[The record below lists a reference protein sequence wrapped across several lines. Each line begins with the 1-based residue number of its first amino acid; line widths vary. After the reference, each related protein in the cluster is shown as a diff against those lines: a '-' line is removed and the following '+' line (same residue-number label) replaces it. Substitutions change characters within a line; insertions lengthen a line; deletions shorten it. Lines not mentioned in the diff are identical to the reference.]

1 MMKRNKA
8 MIIGTLCAA
17 MFGMIAAGCGNDAGS
32 GNAKTGEKSKQIDGV
47 QRIKDR
53 GVVKVGIGDTVKG
66 FGFKETDGT
75 ITGLDADMARAIAK
89 DILGDPSKV
98 EFTTVVAKA
107 RGPILDSDEVD
118 FVIATYTINDE
129 RKKSW
134 DFSDVY
140 YRDPVGFLVLKSSGI
155 TSAKQLDGQT
165 IAVQQGATSR
175 QADQEYAKKANIK
188 LKFTEFPTN
197 TESLSAMSS
206 GRAAAYSTDSSI
218 LNSMKTPDMMILP
231 EKFAPQDYGIAVRKD
246 NNALLQELNKVI
258 QQMKTS
264 GELESLIKKNDLV
277 DFHGEG
283 EE

>member
-1 MMKRNKA
+1 MMKKNNA

-17 MFGMIAAGCGNDAGS
+17 MFGMMAAGCSNDSS
-32 GNAKTGEKSKQIDGV
+32 GDNAKTGEKGKQIAGV

-75 ITGLDADMARAIAK
+75 ITGLDVDIAKAIAK
-89 DILGDPSKV
+89 DILGDPNKI

-175 QADQEYAKKANIK
+175 QADQDYAKKAGIK

-218 LNSMKTPDMMILP
+218 LNGMKTADMMILP
-231 EKFAPQDYGIAVRKD
+231 EKFAPQDYGIAIRKD
-246 NNALLQELNKVI
+246 NTELLQEINKVI
-258 QQMKTS
+258 QQMKSS
-264 GELESLIKKNDLV
+264 GDLESLIKKNDLV

-283 EE
+283 ET